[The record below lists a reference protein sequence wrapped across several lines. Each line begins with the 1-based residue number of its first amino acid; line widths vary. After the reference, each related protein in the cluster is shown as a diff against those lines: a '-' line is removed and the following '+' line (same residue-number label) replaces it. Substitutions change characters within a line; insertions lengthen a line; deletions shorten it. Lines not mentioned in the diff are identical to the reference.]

1 MKLRAMKFRVN
12 NPEHS
17 RVVQQVLFDLGYNWA
32 EGAKFG
38 GEDNGPYILAPYVLA
53 DASGKIT
60 YGILGGAFREHD
72 GLEIDVSWMDPNLYK
87 EEKTVEVGGK
97 VYRESDVIERC
108 KPLDPV
114 G

>member
-1 MKLRAMKFRVN
+1 MKFRAMKFRVN

-17 RVVQQVLFDLGYNWA
+17 RVVQQVLFDLGYDWA
-32 EGAKFG
+32 AGAKFG
-38 GEDNGPYILAPYVLA
+38 GEDKGPHLFA

-60 YGILGGAFREHD
+60 CCLRGGPFREHH
-72 GLEIDVSWMDPNLYK
+72 GLEIDVSWMDPHLYK

>member
-1 MKLRAMKFRVN
+1 MKYRAMKFRVN

-17 RVVQQVLFDLGYNWA
+17 RVVQQVLFDLGYDWA
-32 EGAKFG
+32 AGAKSSF
-38 GEDNGPYILAPYVLA
+38 EDNRLYLFAEEN
-53 DASGKIT
+53 GKIT
-60 YGILGGAFREHD
+60 CGDDPRPYIVKSRPAL
-72 GLEIDVSWMDPNLYK
+72 DVSWMDPHLYK
-87 EEKTVEVGGK
+87 GEKTVEVGGK

>member
-1 MKLRAMKFRVN
+1 MKFRAMKFRVN

-17 RVVQQVLFDLGYNWA
+17 RVVQQVLFDLGYGWFIGGKSVDHTNVPHIYA
-32 EGAKFG
+32 ESTGVILN
-38 GEDNGPYILAPYVLA
+38 GEA
-53 DASGKIT
+53 DGFFIT
-60 YGILGGAFREHD
+60 DPGH
-72 GLEIDVSWMDPNLYK
+72 EIDVSWMDPHLYK

-97 VYRESDVIERC
+97 VYRESEVIERC